1 VYVPP
6 TSRNRRP
13 KHAFWRANLWITAL
27 LFCALVGPAWA
38 GSEDQD
44 PWEGFNRK
52 IFAFNNL
59 VDQAILRPVA
69 VTYKAITPDPVQKG
83 VGNVFR
89 NIMELP
95 SAVNALLQAKPK
107 AASQDAGR
115 FLINTTLGLA
125 GLFDVAT
132 PLGLENR
139 DQEDFGQ
146 TLAVWG
152 VKQGPYLMLPLWGP
166 SSVRDLAGTPVD
178 WVLDPTNYMDQD
190 ALRYTLSGLDLVHA
204 RAELLELEKQ
214 LSGDRYLFIRDIYL
228 QRREHL
234 INDGRV
240 EDEFGADL
248 EGSEYFDYDSFQD
261 DSEYQDDSEGSFG
274 DEPSVAE

>member
-1 VYVPP
+1 LCKG
-6 TSRNRRP
+6 T
-13 KHAFWRANLWITAL
+13 FWFTVL
-27 LFCALVGPAWA
+27 LLCALVNPAWA
-38 GSEDQD
+38 GSDDKD

-59 VDQAILRPVA
+59 VDRVILRPVA
-69 VTYKAITPDPVQKG
+69 VTYQKLTPQPVQRG
-83 VGNVFR
+83 VGNAFR
-89 NIMELP
+89 NILELP

-107 AASQDAGR
+107 AAGQDAGR
-115 FLINTTLGLA
+115 FIVNTTLGLG

-132 PLGLENR
+132 PLGLEGR

-152 VKQGPYLMLPLWGP
+152 VKQGPYLMLPLLGP
-166 SSVRDLAGTPVD
+166 SSARDLAGMPVD
-178 WVLDPTNYMDQD
+178 WTLDPTNYIEKDSI
-190 ALRYTLSGLDLVHA
+190 RYSLTGLELVHT
-204 RAELLELEKQ
+204 RAELLELEEQ

-248 EGSEYFDYDSFQD
+248 GDEYFDYESFED
-261 DSEYQDDSEGSFG
+261 EGSLEQ
-274 DEPSVAE
+274 EPGAIE

>member
-1 VYVPP
+1 MYLPP
-6 TSRNRRP
+6 TSSP
-13 KHAFWRANLWITAL
+13 KRAFWKGSFWLTAL
-27 LFCALVGPAWA
+27 LLGSLMNPAWA
-38 GSEDQD
+38 GSEEQD

-52 IFAFNNL
+52 VFAFNNL
-59 VDQAILRPVA
+59 VDRVILRPLA
-69 VTYKAITPDPVQKG
+69 VTYKTLTPEPVQKG
-83 VGNVFR
+83 VGNAFR

-95 SAVNALLQAKPK
+95 SAANALLQAKPR
-107 AASQDAGR
+107 AAGQDAGR
-115 FLINTTLGLA
+115 FVINTTLGLA

-178 WVLDPTNYMDQD
+178 WVLDPTNYIDRD
-190 ALRYTLSGLDLVHA
+190 RLRYSLSGLDLVHT

-248 EGSEYFDYDSFQD
+248 GSEYFDYGSFED
-261 DSEYQDDSEGSFG
+261 GGEGSS
-274 DEPSVAE
+274 DDKPSAAE

>member
-1 VYVPP
+1 MHRPP
-6 TSRNRRP
+6 TSSQWPKPVLRKRN
-13 KHAFWRANLWITAL
+13 FWLTAL
-27 LFCALVGPAWA
+27 LLSALVNPAWA
-38 GSEDQD
+38 GSEEQD

-59 VDQAILRPVA
+59 VDGVILRPVA
-69 VTYKAITPDPVQKG
+69 VTYQKLTPQPVRRG
-83 VGNVFR
+83 VGNAFS

-107 AASQDAGR
+107 AAGQDVGR
-115 FLINTTLGLA
+115 FVINTTLGLV
-125 GLFDVAT
+125 GLIDVAT
-132 PLGLENR
+132 PLGLEGR

-152 VKQGPYLMLPLWGP
+152 VKQGPYLMLPLLGP
-166 SSVRDLAGTPVD
+166 SSARDLAGMPVD
-178 WVLDPTNYMDQD
+178 WFLDPTNYIEKDSI
-190 ALRYTLSGLDLVHA
+190 RYSLSGLDLVHT

-240 EDEFGADL
+240 EDEFGAGLGDDYL
-248 EGSEYFDYDSFQD
+248 DYDSFEED
-261 DSEYQDDSEGSFG
+261 GEGSFG
-274 DEPSVAE
+274 DEPGTAE